1 MSDNQLLREFIE
13 RQLQE
18 RSMSAREFARFVG
31 VASSTI
37 SRAMS
42 YDKSSDPSIEFLMK
56 LSRATATD
64 ICEIIYLIYPDTR
77 PNRRPEVTRLA
88 DEIAT
93 LPPNMQEL
101 IDSLI
106 VGMVIKQGSNQGNKG

>member
-1 MSDNQLLREFIE
+1 MSDNKLLREFIE

-31 VASSTI
+31 VSSSTI

-42 YDKSSDPSIEFLMK
+42 FESNSDPSMEFLIK

-64 ICEIIYLIYPDTR
+64 ICEIIYLIYPDDR
-77 PNRRPEVTRLA
+77 PNRRPEVVRMA

-106 VGMVIKQGSNQGNKG
+106 VGMVVKQAGNQANKS